1 MPSKTQTAAA
11 RRRKT
16 ADASTDVASAT
27 AAHTPSPGGANIAY
41 PIVGVGASAG
51 GIEPFLE
58 ILRALGDRPNLSVL
72 FVLHQ
77 EKKHQSHLVEV
88 VARATQMPVV
98 AATDGAV
105 LECNR
110 VYIVPPAA
118 EVSISKAKLTLIDR
132 PAHSLTIDLALRALG
147 EDQGDRAVGVLL
159 SGSGSD
165 GALGMQTI
173 KSEGGITFAQE
184 GATFPQM
191 PQAAISVGVV
201 DFVLPPAGIAKE
213 LLRIARHAAETG
225 SGRRLPEHEL
235 NHLFRLLQAGHDVD
249 FTHYKPSTVERRI
262 RRRMAVHKVGE
273 LADYLAILRGK
284 PSEVEQLYREILI
297 HVTGFFRDPEV
308 FQALQSD
315 IVPLML
321 NQRDSSTPVRIWVPG
336 CATGEEVYS
345 LAITVLEVAGELGVN
360 CPVQIFGTDISEEAI
375 DRSRAGIYPENI
387 VAEVSPERLR
397 RFFTKVD
404 GGYRVSKA
412 VRDCCVFARQNL
424 TKDPP
429 FSRLDLVSC
438 RNVMIYLGAVL
449 QRRVMSIFHYS
460 LRHDGYLLLGSSETV
475 GNFGELFSAMDR
487 KHKIYQ
493 KRAVTSRLALGFEN
507 VDFEAVKPQA
517 KTEKVRM
524 EEEAV
529 GHTNVFRDADR
540 VMLSRY
546 SPPGVVINEEMEV
559 VQFRGRTSL
568 YLEPAPGVA
577 SFNILKMAREGLL
590 AELRNAIHAARKKE
604 EPVRRE
610 GVRVKTNG
618 HMALINLEV
627 IPFVTAA
634 KERFQIVLFEPAQEP
649 AAVPATTTR
658 RRGKGGVEPEEDSR
672 ATARLKRELEATRE
686 YLQSII
692 EEQEAMNE
700 ELRSAN
706 EEIQSSNEELQSTN
720 EELETAKE
728 ELQSSNEELTTLNE
742 ELENRNQELGSA
754 NNDLVNLLASVDL
767 PIVML
772 DSGLRIRRFNPSAQR
787 VLNLIAGDIGR
798 PIHDLKM
805 TLVVKE
811 LEPMIVDVI
820 ENLEVRE
827 LEVRDRRGQSYLLR
841 IRPYKTVDNKI
852 EGAVLVLIDGVKG
865 KKK

>member
-1 MPSKTQTAAA
+1 MPSNTP
-11 RRRKT
+11 KT
-16 ADASTDVASAT
+16 APLVDTAIPASF
-27 AAHTPSPGGANIAY
+27 
-41 PIVGVGASAG
+41 PIVAVGASAG

-58 ILRALGDRPNLSVL
+58 MLRHLGDHPGMAIL
-72 FVLHQ
+72 FILHQ
-77 EKKHQSHLVEV
+77 EKKHESLLVDV
-88 VARATQMPVV
+88 VSRVTKMPVV
-98 AATDGAV
+98 ATANGARI
-105 LECNR
+105 ECNR
-110 VYIVPPAA
+110 VYIVPPAV
-118 EVSISKAKLTLIDR
+118 EVTFSNATLQLVEQ
-132 PAHSLTIDLALRALG
+132 PAHSLSIDFSLKSLA
-147 EDQGDRAVGVLL
+147 EDQGDRAIGVIL

-165 GALGMQTI
+165 GSLGMKAI
-173 KSEGGITFAQE
+173 KAEGGITFAQE
-184 GATFPQM
+184 DAAFHPM
-191 PQAAISVGVV
+191 PQSAISLGVV

-213 LLRIARHAAETG
+213 LLRIAQHAAATG
-225 SGRRLPEHEL
+225 SGQRLPDHEL
-235 NHLFRLLQAGHDVD
+235 QQLFRVLQSSHDVD

-262 RRRMAVHKVGE
+262 RRRMTVHKVDT
-273 LADYLAILRGK
+273 LADYIAILRAK
-284 PSEVEQLYREILI
+284 PAEAEQLYREILI
-297 HVTGFFRDPEV
+297 RVTGFFRDPEV
-308 FQALQSD
+308 FEALQRDVIPAMLKGRGSEN
-315 IVPLML
+315 PL
-321 NQRDSSTPVRIWVPG
+321 RIWVPG

-345 LAITVLEVAGELGVN
+345 LAISVLEAAGGLNMN
-360 CPVQIFGTDISEEAI
+360 CPVQIFGTDISDEAI
-375 DRSRAGIYPENI
+375 DRSRLGIYPENI
-387 VAEVSPERLR
+387 VAEISAERLR
-397 RFFTKVD
+397 RFFTKAD
-404 GGYRVSKA
+404 GGYRVAKA

-449 QRRVMSIFHYS
+449 QRRVMSIFHYA
-460 LRHDGYLLLGSSETV
+460 LRPDGYLLLGSSETV
-475 GNFGELFSAMDR
+475 GNFGDLFAVVDR

-493 KRAVTSRLALGFEN
+493 KKNAPNRLN
-507 VDFEAVKPQA
+507 VDFETVVPETPA
-517 KTEKVRM
+517 ESMRM
-524 EEEAV
+524 EEETV
-529 GHTNVFRDADR
+529 NPPNIFREADR
-540 VMLSRY
+540 VMLSRF

-559 VQFRGRTSL
+559 LQFRGRTSL

-590 AELRNAIHAARKKE
+590 ADLRAAIQAARKKG

-618 HMALINLEV
+618 DTTLINLEI

-634 KERFQIVLFEPAQEP
+634 KERYQIVLFEPASEP
-649 AAVPATTTR
+649 EPVKR
-658 RRGKGGVEPEEDSR
+658 RRGKTAEPEEDSR
-672 ATARLKRELEATRE
+672 ATTRLKRELEATRE

-742 ELENRNQELGSA
+742 ELENRNEELGSA

-772 DSGLRIRRFNPSAQR
+772 DSTLRIRRFNPTAQR
-787 VLNLIAGDIGR
+787 VLNLIAADVGR
-798 PIHDLKM
+798 PIRDLKL
-805 TLVVKE
+805 TLVIKE
-811 LEPMIVDVI
+811 LEPMIVNVI
-820 ENLEVRE
+820 DTLEVRE
-827 LEVRDRRGQSYLLR
+827 LEIRDDLGQPYLLR
-841 IRPYKTVDNKI
+841 IRPYKTIDNKI